1 MTGIRLLLDENLSE
15 AVLGRLC
22 ADYPGSLHVRSCIG
36 TGASDQK
43 IWAFAQSNDLVLV
56 TRDED
61 FQRLSVLH
69 GAPPKVV
76 YLAGHNLA
84 NARVVEMLTS
94 AQSRIASFVADEALA
109 LLVVAD

>member
-1 MTGIRLLLDENLSE
+1 MTGIRLLVDENLSE
-15 AVLGRLC
+15 VILGWLG
-22 ADYPGSLHVRSCIG
+22 ADYPGSMHVRPTIG
-36 TGASDQK
+36 TGASDQA
-43 IWAFAQSNDLVLV
+43 IWEHARANGLVVL

-84 NARVVEMLTS
+84 NSEVVDLLRAAR
-94 AQSRIASFVADEALA
+94 SRIARFVADETLA
-109 LLVVAD
+109 LLVLDV